1 MNQTNGKSFLDDYL
15 HKRSWIAEKNVL
27 KELHKRLVQREKEKE
42 KRKCYPDEQEE
53 ITNYFG
59 IAADEDMTLSPVLL
73 AKIKGYD
80 IVTFSEML
88 FFIIKDENLDEVE
101 LYKKAD
107 IDRRLFSKIRS
118 DRHYL
123 PSKKTVI
130 KLIFALEADSTL
142 SDNLMSLAGYRLSDN
157 LLSDVIVKFFIDNNI
172 FNKALLDEALVRYKQ
187 KAILAKNDSILL
199 VLT

>member
-27 KELHKRLVQREKEKE
+27 KELREYLVQREKEKE
-42 KRKCYPDEQEE
+42 EEKRKRYSDEQEE
-53 ITNYFG
+53 IINYFG
-59 IAADEDMTLSPVLL
+59 IAADEKMTISPVLV

-80 IVTFSEML
+80 IVTFSDML
-88 FFIIKDENLDEVE
+88 FCIIKDENLDEVE
-101 LYKKAD
+101 LYKKVD

-187 KAILAKNDSILL
+187 KAIFSKE
-199 VLT
+199 